1 MLPALKNFLDSDN
14 DGTFFVGHASVL
26 ARIDKKL
33 IMIDFVRNI
42 NFFLDSWFFF
52 PKLEW
57 SKDLIKKLDYV
68 FISHSHDDHFDPKLL
83 EKLPKKIKIF
93 FPDKRIGFNKFL
105 KNKKNKVILIP
116 PLKKFKVDSTISIM
130 AIPSDHNKIDSSY
143 LIKGSNFSVYHGNDN
158 FLTPSLVG
166 EAVKKMGRAHHAYIP
181 FAYVWWYPFCL
192 TSVSAKQRKT
202 EGKRLAFK
210 NMTIGAQ
217 ISNFLKP
224 DVIVPFAAN
233 MVYYDSKSVI
243 NYECA
248 NTFDF
253 SDFCKKNY
261 KNLYTKVLN
270 LFPGD
275 FVIKNNNTNLIN
287 SKNLSRSAFFKKLKN
302 FLDQRTKIFNNE
314 YKKFILDKNCEY
326 IDCYNQKLKK
336 VKKINLD
343 REIYITTKNPNSKM
357 IKIETSNRNIKIVD
371 KFKKK
376 KNSYIFYFEPKPLI
390 SWLKG
395 NVSFEDILNSQRFT
409 VDRFPEEFKPNVW
422 NYIRENL

>member
-1 MLPALKNFLDSDN
+1 
-14 DGTFFVGHASVL
+14 
-26 ARIDKKL
+26 
-33 IMIDFVRNI
+33 
-42 NFFLDSWFFF
+42 
-52 PKLEW
+52 
-57 SKDLIKKLDYV
+57 
-68 FISHSHDDHFDPKLL
+68 
-83 EKLPKKIKIF
+83 
-93 FPDKRIGFNKFL
+93 
-105 KNKKNKVILIP
+105 
-116 PLKKFKVDSTISIM
+116 
-130 AIPSDHNKIDSSY
+130 
-143 LIKGSNFSVYHGNDN
+143 
-158 FLTPSLVG
+158 
-166 EAVKKMGRAHHAYIP
+166 
-181 FAYVWWYPFCL
+181 
-192 TSVSAKQRKT
+192 
-202 EGKRLAFK
+202 
-210 NMTIGAQ
+210 
-217 ISNFLKP
+217 
-224 DVIVPFAAN
+224 VPFAAN

-287 SKNLSRSAFFKKLKN
+287 SKNFSRSAFFKKLKN